1 METKVAERGSVTSLG
16 RAALLLTGMLALL
29 AGAAVWPA
37 VEDAGAARLNSIGSF
52 KSPIYATGAPGD
64 TRRLF
69 VVERGGA
76 VRVVRGGKKL
86 ERPFL
91 RISKS
96 VSTAGERGLLSIAFA
111 PGYQANRRFYVF
123 YTDRGGDLR
132 VDEFL
137 RSPANPDRAL
147 GDSRRKVIEVEHSAR
162 SNHNGGQLQFGPDGL
177 LYVSTGDGGGSGAPA
192 QSTTSLLGKLLRID
206 PSRRS
211 AGRPY
216 AVPSSNPFVGRAGA
230 DEVFAL
236 GLRNPYRFSFDRAT
250 GALVTGDVGE
260 GRFEEVDY
268 RLRRQAP
275 GPNFGWPCF
284 EGRDRYE
291 GAAPGCRLSYG
302 RHVPPVLQR
311 SHATGDCSIIGG
323 YVARHPSLGS
333 LRGRYIYGDFCTG
346 RLRSAELRQGRA
358 VGDRRVR
365 GARLAEFTL
374 VSFGQ
379 GSGGGLYV
387 VSSAGRV
394 FRLRG

>member
-1 METKVAERGSVTSLG
+1 MEAPPRCARRNRSRCSTAVLVTLIG
-16 RAALLLTGMLALL
+16 GLLL
-29 AGAAVWPA
+29 AGVAQPATAAPSLVP
-37 VEDAGAARLNSIGSF
+37 VGGRFD
-52 KSPIYATGAPGD
+52 SPIYVTAPSGD

-69 VVERGGA
+69 VVERDGA
-76 VRVVRGGKKL
+76 VRVVRAGRKL
-86 ERPFL
+86 KRPFL
-91 RISKS
+91 RISDR

-137 RSPANPDRAL
+137 RSPANPNRAL
-147 GDSRRKVIEVEHSAR
+147 RDSRRKVIEVEHSAR

-177 LYVSTGDGGGSGAPA
+177 LYISTGDGGGSGAPA

-206 PSRRS
+206 PSRRA

-216 AVPSSNPFVGRAGA
+216 AVPGSNPFVGRRGA

-250 GALVTGDVGE
+250 GALAIGDVGE
-260 GRFEEVDY
+260 SRFEEVDY
-268 RLRRQAP
+268 RLRSQAP

-284 EGRDRYE
+284 EGRDRYP
-291 GAAPGCRLSYG
+291 GAAPGCLSYG

-311 SHATGDCSIIGG
+311 SHSTGDCSIIGG
-323 YVARHPSLGS
+323 YVARHPSLGP
-333 LRGRYIYGDFCTG
+333 LRGRYVYGDYCTG
-346 RLRSAELRQGRA
+346 KLRSAKLRRGGA

-365 GARLAEFTL
+365 GASVADFTL

-379 GSGGGLYV
+379 GSAGLVYV